1 MVQPGGKVGY
11 IDKLGNM
18 LIEPNYDY
26 GKKFSEGLA
35 PVKLKISM
43 DL

>member
-26 GKKFSEGLA
+26 GKNL
-35 PVKLKISM
+35 VKV
-43 DL
+43 

>member
-18 LIEPNYDY
+18 VIEANYDY
-26 GKKFSEGLA
+26 GKNL
-35 PVKLKISM
+35 VKV
-43 DL
+43 